1 MEVRPPTKP
10 NVTTSIRGDI
20 AEVWRNGAQL
30 GLLYQWTIHG
40 TNGQWTGEANKYRL
54 HAVGGGEVEMRLF
67 LTAPGGA
74 VLTVL
79 AYGHLMGDPI
89 PDGEIH
95 RESVSLRGTRL
106 EVA

>member
-1 MEVRPPTKP
+1 MDVRPPTKP
-10 NVTTSIRGDI
+10 AVTTSIRGDI
-20 AEVWRNGAQL
+20 AEVWRGDRQL

-40 TNGQWTGEANKYRL
+40 SNGDWKGEANKYRL
-54 HAVGGGEVEMRLF
+54 HSAGGGEVELRLF

-74 VLTVL
+74 VLTIL
-79 AYGHLMGDPI
+79 AGGHILGDPV

-95 RESVSLRGTRL
+95 KEAVSLRGTRL

>member
-1 MEVRPPTKP
+1 MEARAPSRP

-20 AEVWRNGAQL
+20 AEVWRADKQL

-40 TNGQWTGEANKYRL
+40 TNGDWNGEANKYRL
-54 HAVGGGEVEMRLF
+54 HSVGGGEVELRLF

-74 VLTVL
+74 VLTIL
-79 AYGHLMGDPI
+79 AAGHILGDPM

-95 RESVSLRGTRL
+95 KTAVALKGTRL

>member
-1 MEVRPPTKP
+1 MEARPPAKP
-10 NVTTSIRGDI
+10 TVTTSVRGDI
-20 AEVWRNGAQL
+20 AEVWRGDVQL

-40 TNGQWTGEANKYRL
+40 SNGEWTGEANKYRL
-54 HAVGGGEVEMRLF
+54 QSAGGGEVELRLF

-74 VLTVL
+74 VLTII
-79 AYGHLMGDPI
+79 AAGHILGDPM

-95 RESVSLRGTRL
+95 RASVALRGTRL